1 MEPDECNRSCGRTG
15 DDCCASVET
24 IIVIVALLLG
34 LPMLCWLGC
43 YCSVPYNRRVGRE
56 NQSRERKSDQENL
69 EVTERQDQ
77 VIKTYQIAK
86 MIVSGTAFESLQLTV
101 LQTRLHFALDISVNI
116 S

>member
-1 MEPDECNRSCGRTG
+1 MDKKINCELENKEG
-15 DDCCASVET
+15 CATVGT
-24 IIVIVALLLG
+24 IIIILAVMLG
-34 LPMLCWLGC
+34 VPFVFILWVC
-43 YCSVPYNRRVGRE
+43 YHA
-56 NQSRERKSDQENL
+56 RKEKLDQENL
-69 EVTERQDQ
+69 EMIERQDQ